1 LFRHIGDHVKRV
13 VGVNPLKKPGS
24 CNGHTFF
31 LGIDLTLLFVA
42 YRISVYDTV
51 VIKTFASK
59 DTEALFNARRI
70 RRFVNIARTARRK
83 LEYLDAA
90 VTLDDL
96 RVPPGN
102 RLEVLKGDRSGQ
114 YSIRIND
121 QFRVCFCWRGG
132 DTYDVEIT
140 DYH

>member
-1 LFRHIGDHVKRV
+1 M
-13 VGVNPLKKPGS
+13 
-24 CNGHTFF
+24 
-31 LGIDLTLLFVA
+31 
-42 YRISVYDTV
+42 
-51 VIKTFASK
+51 IKTFVSK

-70 RRFVNIARTARRK
+70 RRFANIARTARRK
-83 LEYLDAA
+83 LVYLDAA
-90 VTLDDL
+90 ATLDDL

-114 YSIRIND
+114 YSIRINH
-121 QFRVCFCWRGG
+121 QFRVCFRWQDG